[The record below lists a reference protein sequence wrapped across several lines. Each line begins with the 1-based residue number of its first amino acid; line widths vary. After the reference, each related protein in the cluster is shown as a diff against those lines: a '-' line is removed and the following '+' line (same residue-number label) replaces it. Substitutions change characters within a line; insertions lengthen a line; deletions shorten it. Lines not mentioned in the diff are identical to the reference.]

1 MRISSKSVSVPIH
14 RMVATRNATGMLQPD
29 PCGRL
34 FQSARSACSAHASAS
49 WRKLSSD
56 ATVSNSATP
65 LACTRT
71 PIPAE
76 GGSRPIVKPI
86 AWAVCTSWLTTSL
99 SLTYAGRDEASIGI
113 SNSPARARASYE
125 ASRPRNADRTASNCS
140 SPTSSSALTRDS
152 CLSSATG
159 TSLSRLYASLWS
171 IAAQACCR
179 TVLTCISARTPPYA
193 LHSGKSSRVC
203 AARNH
208 IMIRRVP
215 KPVDVGPRFT
225 RP

>member
-65 LACTRT
+65 LARTRT
-71 PIPAE
+71 PIPSE
-76 GGSRPIVKPI
+76 GGSRPTVKPI

-125 ASRPRNADRTASNCS
+125 ASRPRDADRGPGSG
-140 SPTSSSALTRDS
+140 SALAWPSAPRRELHLRGLLDPTQRS
-152 CLSSATG
+152 PFAASAPPAISKRHHRPCQSATPLPPRGLHARRYRPG
-159 TSLSRLYASLWS
+159 T
-171 IAAQACCR
+171 
-179 TVLTCISARTPPYA
+179 
-193 LHSGKSSRVC
+193 
-203 AARNH
+203 
-208 IMIRRVP
+208 
-215 KPVDVGPRFT
+215 
-225 RP
+225 